1 MANCPLEFVGNQ
13 SHVKVVL
20 ECVFEVQEKAYDSPF
35 LLWNGNVGL
44 QRRIVRLRQTDIDG
58 LSHWL
63 QTRLEVDEVEGE
75 FVAY

>member
-1 MANCPLEFVGNQ
+1 MIGQLSSRICRESIACQ
-13 SHVKVVL
+13 VL